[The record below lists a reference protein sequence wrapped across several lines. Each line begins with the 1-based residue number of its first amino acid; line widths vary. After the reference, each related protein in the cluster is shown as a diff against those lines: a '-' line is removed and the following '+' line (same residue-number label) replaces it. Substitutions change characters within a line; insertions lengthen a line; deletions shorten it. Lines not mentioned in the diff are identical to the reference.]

1 MTGDIHCRKRC
12 LPSRWL
18 VIYRATLDTPYDK
31 RKSSLKKISGSTHTH
46 TYTPHDVQQLS
57 CTHSLN
63 YLSVSIHILAVRLF
77 FIICFRVLLRIT
89 HSFPSLSLYDFFLL
103 YRSLLSF
110 ALTLTP
116 SHMHCSLPFVFFW
129 FFFFA
134 CRLTAALLL
143 PFLPCAPQIRSS
155 TTPPLCS
162 CSATPVCFSPNRKW
176 IPIIQMHSTFK

>member
-1 MTGDIHCRKRC
+1 MIYSPLFQNDWRQPLSQMMPAESLACNI
-12 LPSRWL
+12 SRHSGYAL
-18 VIYRATLDTPYDK
+18 RQK
-31 RKSSLKKISGSTHTH
+31 KSSLKKISGSTHTH

-129 FFFFA
+129 FFF
-134 CRLTAALLL
+134 CLS
-143 PFLPCAPQIRSS
+143 PY
-155 TTPPLCS
+155 S
-162 CSATPVCFSPNRKW
+162 CSAPSILALRPSDSFLHYPATLLLFSHTCLFQP
-176 IPIIQMHSTFK
+176 IP